1 MKRIFLITFLLCA
14 TLALTG
20 CVRRLVTIDS
30 QPQGAEVYFDR
41 KLIGQTPCTHEF
53 LYYGR
58 HHLELTKE
66 GYANVRTTAKLKG
79 PVYEYFPLSFF
90 SEVIIPWEILDQHAF
105 SFELEEGETKQAV
118 ISPITQPQP
127 PLPEPKLER
136 MDEMIEHLDEL
147 LEQTDEN

>member
-1 MKRIFLITFLLCA
+1 MKKVFLITLSLSLV
-14 TLALTG
+14 LALSG
-20 CVRRLVTIDS
+20 CVRRLVSIDS

-41 KLIGQTPCTHEF
+41 NLIGQTPCTHEF

-66 GYANVRTTAKLKG
+66 GYANLRTTAKLNG

-90 SEVIIPWEILDQHAF
+90 SEVVIPWEITDMHAF
-105 SFELEEGETKQAV
+105 SFELEEGETKPAI

-127 PLPEPKLER
+127 PLSEPKLER
-136 MDEMIEHLDEL
+136 VNEMLEDPDEL
-147 LEQTDEN
+147 LE

>member
-1 MKRIFLITFLLCA
+1 MKRIFLITL
-14 TLALTG
+14 TLSAALVLSG

-53 LYYGR
+53 LYYGS
-58 HHLELTKE
+58 HHLELTKD

-90 SEVIIPWEILDQHAF
+90 SEVVIPWEILDQHAF
-105 SFELEEGETKQAV
+105 SFELEEGETKQAI

-127 PLPEPKLER
+127 PLPEPRLER
-136 MDEMIEHLDEL
+136 MDELMEHLDEE
-147 LEQTDEN
+147 LE